1 MVENIVVLSMNV
13 IVPIVLIITGAIFK
27 KHIPANRNGVVG
39 YRTKRSRSSQEA
51 WEFANKEM
59 ANLMFKYGIIMLIAS
74 IVISAFF
81 VKSNVI
87 VASVVCTVVMV
98 LQCLWIVAC
107 ILIIEKKLK
116 DRF

>member
-1 MVENIVVLSMNV
+1 MVESIVILSVNV
-13 IVPIVLIITGAIFK
+13 IIPIVLIIVGLISR
-27 KHIPANRNGVVG
+27 KHIPANRNGAVG

-51 WEFANKEM
+51 WEFANKKM
-59 ANLMFKYGIIMLIAS
+59 GNIMFKSGIIMLIAS

-81 VKSNVI
+81 INSDAI

-98 LQCLWIVAC
+98 LQCLGIVVD
-107 ILIIEKKLK
+107 ILLVEKELK